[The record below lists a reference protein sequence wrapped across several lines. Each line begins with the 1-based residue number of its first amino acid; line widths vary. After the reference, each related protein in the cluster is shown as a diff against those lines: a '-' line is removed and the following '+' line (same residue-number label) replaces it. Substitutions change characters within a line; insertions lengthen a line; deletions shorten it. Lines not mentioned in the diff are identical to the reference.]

1 MFTRHSSLVTHY
13 AVRITQYASRILHPA
28 SCILHPASC
37 ILHPASRIM
46 LGLMFVFLSAC
57 TPTPEVTRT
66 PTRLRLG
73 DAADQAAVLDRLIE
87 TYGQNHAWVSFV
99 TDELPSAETLDRV
112 RNDHL
117 DLAVL
122 PLSPDQL
129 GLRLWT
135 SGFAYDSLTVI
146 VHPGN
151 PVNDLTLVQLRDI
164 FQGGTFDWTPFG
176 GTGEVLPVS
185 REAGSTA
192 RQLFEERV
200 MSDRAVTQNAVLK
213 SSTQAVVDY
222 VARTPGAIGYAPISQ
237 ADARVKV
244 ISLEGVS
251 PNPTTAARG
260 QYVLSSPLYLVARAE
275 PQGDLREFV
284 GWLLGDGQDVLG
296 QFELGRVR

>member
-1 MFTRHSSLVTHY
+1 MFTRHSSSPS
-13 AVRITQYASRILHPA
+13 ITHPA
-28 SCILHPASC
+28 SCILQLATCLPLC
-37 ILHPASRIM
+37 IL
-46 LGLMFVFLSAC
+46 FVFLSAC
-57 TPTPEVTRT
+57 APTPEVTRA
-66 PTRLRLG
+66 PVRLRLG

-87 TYGQNHAWVSFV
+87 TYGQNHAWVSFI

-122 PLSPDQL
+122 PLPPEEL

-146 VHPGN
+146 VHPDN
-151 PVNDLTLVQLRDI
+151 LVNDLTLAQLRDI
-164 FQGGTFDWTPFG
+164 FQGRTFDWTPFG

-185 REAGSTA
+185 REAHSAA

-200 MSDRAVTQNAVLK
+200 MRDRVVTQNAVLK

-237 ADARVKV
+237 VDARVKV

-260 QYVLSSPLYLVARAE
+260 QYVLSSPLYLVARVE
-275 PQGDLREFV
+275 PQGDLRELV
-284 GWLLGDGQDVLG
+284 GWLLGDGQEVLSQLG
-296 QFELGRVR
+296 LGRVR

>member
-1 MFTRHSSLVTHY
+1 MLTRHSLLVTLFI
-13 AVRITQYASRILHPA
+13 A
-28 SCILHPASC
+28 
-37 ILHPASRIM
+37 
-46 LGLMFVFLSAC
+46 LGLLLVAC
-57 TPTPEVTRT
+57 TPTPEVTRA

-87 TYGQNHAWVSFV
+87 AYGREREWVSFV

-122 PLSPDQL
+122 PLTPEQL

-146 VHPGN
+146 VHPDN
-151 PVNDLTLVQLRDI
+151 PVNDLTLAQLRDL
-164 FQGGTFDWTPFG
+164 FQGRTFDWTPFG
-176 GTGEVLPVS
+176 GAGEVVLVS
-185 REAGSTA
+185 REANSIA
-192 RQLFEERV
+192 RKLFEERV
-200 MSDRAVTQNAVLK
+200 MEGRAVTLNAVLK
-213 SSTQAVVDY
+213 SSAREVVAY
-222 VARTPGAIGYAPISQ
+222 VANTPGAIGYAPISQ
-237 ADARVKV
+237 VDARVKI

-260 QYVLSSPLYLVARAE
+260 QYVLSSPLYLVARVE

-284 GWLLGDGQDVLG
+284 GWLLTDGQAMLS
-296 QFELGRVR
+296 QFGLGRVH